1 MKPTEKPTP
10 EPTFTLSF
18 DSDGG
23 SACDPIS
30 FKFGESIDS
39 TKLPTPTRDG
49 YTFAGWKE
57 VPSTMPA
64 NDLTLTA
71 LWQVNTYT
79 LSFDSDGGSACNALP
94 FEYGQPLIGLPTPTR
109 DGYTFD
115 GWKDVPLTMPASDIT
130 LTALWKVNT
139 YTITFDTN
147 GGTSIPAITQAFGTP
162 VTAPADPTQTG
173 YTFVGW
179 DIKIPATMPAE
190 NITIK
195 AKWSANSY
203 TITFDTDGGTSIPA
217 ITQAFGTTVTAP
229 ADPTKTGYTFVG
241 WDIKIPA
248 TMPASNI
255 TLTAMW
261 EANNTLYTVSYTS
274 DVPNLT
280 FDDAQYK
287 EKEVIKHP
295 TPYARGYKF
304 TGWVQ
309 ADGSPAP
316 KKMPAQNLSL
326 SARWEELPLWQ
337 ASIEIVGVD
346 GLTAYPELRLYEG
359 EFINLPTFA
368 DVIIDGIP
376 LLSFHT
382 LLGWS
387 VKDSSDPVPQTMPAG
402 DITLVVRFGEFNSPT
417 TAAHTVTY
425 NTGCSS
431 PASFDKTVYAYDPL
445 PRPDPGAR
453 DGYQFVGWYTDT
465 TYATPAPAFMQDTD
479 LQLHA
484 RWIDL
489 SNPSPAEVQIL
500 LAMGYAF
507 PVVEAT
513 ATPTPEPTAT
523 PTLEPTATPT
533 PEPTATPT
541 PELTATPTPELTA
554 TPTPVPTATPTPVPT
569 ATPTPEPTA
578 TPTPEL
584 TATPKPATPDECA

>member
-10 EPTFTLSF
+10 EPTFTLFF

-30 FKFGESIDS
+30 FKFGAAIDS
-39 TKLPTPTRDG
+39 DSLPTPTRDG

-71 LWQVNTYT
+71 LWQVNSYT
-79 LSFDSDGGSACNALP
+79 IFFDSDGGSACNALP
-94 FEYGQPLIGLPTPTR
+94 FEYGQPLIGLPTSTR

-115 GWKDVPLTMPASDIT
+115 GWKDVPSTMPANDLT

-139 YTITFDTN
+139 
-147 GGTSIPAITQAFGTP
+147 
-162 VTAPADPTQTG
+162 
-173 YTFVGW
+173 
-179 DIKIPATMPAE
+179 
-190 NITIK
+190 
-195 AKWSANSY
+195 Y

-229 ADPTKTGYTFVG
+229 ADPTQTGYTFAG

-261 EANNTLYTVSYTS
+261 EVNTTLYTVSYTS

-280 FDDAQYK
+280 FADAQYK
-287 EKEVIKHP
+287 ENEVIKHP

-346 GLTAYPELRLYEG
+346 RLTAYPALRLYEG

-368 DVIIDGIP
+368 DVMIDGMP

-431 PASFDKTVYAYDPL
+431 PASFDDKTVYAYAPL

-465 TYATPAPAFMQDTD
+465 TYATPAPAFMPDTD

-489 SNPSPAEVQIL
+489 SNPSAEEVEIL

-523 PTLEPTATPT
+523 PTPEPTATPTPEPTATPTPEPTATPTPEPTATPT

-541 PELTATPTPELTA
+541 PELTATPTPE
-554 TPTPVPTATPTPVPT
+554 P
-569 ATPTPEPTA
+569 
-578 TPTPEL
+578 

>member
-1 MKPTEKPTP
+1 MEGQH
-10 EPTFTLSF
+10 LHHYV
-18 DSDGG
+18 
-23 SACDPIS
+23 
-30 FKFGESIDS
+30 
-39 TKLPTPTRDG
+39 L
-49 YTFAGWKE
+49 
-57 VPSTMPA
+57 
-64 NDLTLTA
+64 
-71 LWQVNTYT
+71 
-79 LSFDSDGGSACNALP
+79 DSDGGSACNALP
-94 FEYGQPLIGLPTPTR
+94 FEYGQPLIGLPTSTR

-139 YTITFDTN
+139 YTITFDTD

-162 VTAPADPTQTG
+162 
-173 YTFVGW
+173 
-179 DIKIPATMPAE
+179 
-190 NITIK
+190 
-195 AKWSANSY
+195 
-203 TITFDTDGGTSIPA
+203 
-217 ITQAFGTTVTAP
+217 VTAP

-280 FDDAQYK
+280 FADAQYK
-287 EKEVIKHP
+287 ENEVIKHP

-368 DVIIDGIP
+368 DVIIGGMP
-376 LLSFHT
+376 LLSSHT

-431 PASFDKTVYAYDPL
+431 PASFDDKTVYAYAPL
-445 PRPDPGAR
+445 PAPRSRCAR
-453 DGYQFVGWYTDT
+453 RLSVRRLVYGY
-465 TYATPAPAFMQDTD
+465 D
-479 LQLHA
+479 LCHPRASLHA
-484 RWIDL
+484 GYGFAAPCPLDRPEQSFCGGG
-489 SNPSPAEVQIL
+489 SNSAGHGL
-500 LAMGYAF
+500 C
-507 PVVEAT
+507 
-513 ATPTPEPTAT
+513 
-523 PTLEPTATPT
+523 
-533 PEPTATPT
+533 
-541 PELTATPTPELTA
+541 
-554 TPTPVPTATPTPVPT
+554 VPGRRTDCHTHA
-569 ATPTPEPTA
+569 
-578 TPTPEL
+578 
-584 TATPKPATPDECA
+584 

>member
-1 MKPTEKPTP
+1 
-10 EPTFTLSF
+10 
-18 DSDGG
+18 
-23 SACDPIS
+23 
-30 FKFGESIDS
+30 
-39 TKLPTPTRDG
+39 
-49 YTFAGWKE
+49 
-57 VPSTMPA
+57 
-64 NDLTLTA
+64 
-71 LWQVNTYT
+71 
-79 LSFDSDGGSACNALP
+79 
-94 FEYGQPLIGLPTPTR
+94 
-109 DGYTFD
+109 
-115 GWKDVPLTMPASDIT
+115 
-130 LTALWKVNT
+130 
-139 YTITFDTN
+139 
-147 GGTSIPAITQAFGTP
+147 
-162 VTAPADPTQTG
+162 
-173 YTFVGW
+173 
-179 DIKIPATMPAE
+179 MPAE

-229 ADPTKTGYTFVG
+229 ADPAKTGYTFVG
-241 WDIKIPA
+241 WDIKIPW

-261 EANNTLYTVSYTS
+261 EVKSYTLSFDSDGGSACNALPFEYGQPLIGLPTPTRDGYIFAGWKDVPSTMPANDLTLTAMWEVNTTLYTVSYTS
-274 DVPNLT
+274 DEPNLT
-280 FDDAQYK
+280 FADAQYK
-287 EKEVIKHP
+287 ENEVIKHP

-346 GLTAYPELRLYEG
+346 GLTSYPALRLYEG

-368 DVIIDGIP
+368 DVIIDDMS
-376 LLSFHT
+376 LLNLHT

-387 VKDSSDPVPQTMPAG
+387 LKDSSDPVPQTMPAG
-402 DITLVVRFGEFNSPT
+402 DITLVVRFGEFNSPV

-431 PASFDKTVYAYDPL
+431 PTFFDKTVYADEPL

-453 DGYQFVGWYTDT
+453 EGYQFVGWYTDT
-465 TYATPAPAFMQDTD
+465 TYSTPAPAFMPDTD

-489 SNPSPAEVQIL
+489 SNPSAEEVEIL

-507 PVVEAT
+507 PVVETT
-513 ATPTPEPTAT
+513 ATPTPELTATPTPEPTATPTLEPTAT

-541 PELTATPTPELTA
+541 PEPTATPTPEPTA
-554 TPTPVPTATPTPVPT
+554 TPEPEPTATPTT
-569 ATPTPEPTA
+569 EPTA

>member
-39 TKLPTPTRDG
+39 TALPTPTRDG

-71 LWQVNTYT
+71 LWQINSYT
-79 LSFDSDGGSACNALP
+79 IFFDSDGGSACNALP
-94 FEYGQPLIGLPTPTR
+94 FEYGQPLIGLPTSTR

-115 GWKDVPLTMPASDIT
+115 GWKDVPLTMPASNIT

-139 YTITFDTN
+139 YTITFDTD
-147 GGTSIPAITQAFGTP
+147 GGTSIPAITQAFGTT

-217 ITQAFGTTVTAP
+217 ITQAFGTPVTVP
-229 ADPTKTGYTFVG
+229 ADPAKTGYTFVG

-261 EANNTLYTVSYTS
+261 EVNTTLYTVSYTS

-280 FDDAQYK
+280 FADAQYK
-287 EKEVIKHP
+287 ENEVIKHP

-346 GLTAYPELRLYEG
+346 GLPSYPELRLYEG

-368 DVIIDGIP
+368 DVIIDGMP

-431 PASFDKTVYAYDPL
+431 PASFDKTVYTADPL

-465 TYATPAPAFMQDTD
+465 TYATPAPAFMPDTN
-479 LQLHA
+479 LQLYA

-489 SNPSPAEVQIL
+489 SNPSAAEVQIL

-507 PVVEAT
+507 PVVE
-513 ATPTPEPTAT
+513 
-523 PTLEPTATPT
+523 
-533 PEPTATPT
+533 
-541 PELTATPTPELTA
+541 
-554 TPTPVPTATPTPVPT
+554 PT

>member
-39 TKLPTPTRDG
+39 TALPTPTRDG

-71 LWQVNTYT
+71 LWQINSYT
-79 LSFDSDGGSACNALP
+79 IFFDSDGGSACNALP
-94 FEYGQPLIGLPTPTR
+94 FEYGQPLIGLPTSTR

-115 GWKDVPLTMPASDIT
+115 GWKDVPLTMPASNIT

-139 YTITFDTN
+139 YTITFDTD
-147 GGTSIPAITQAFGTP
+147 GGTSIPAITQAFGTT

-217 ITQAFGTTVTAP
+217 ITQAFGTPVTVP
-229 ADPTKTGYTFVG
+229 ADPAKTGYTFVG

-261 EANNTLYTVSYTS
+261 EVNTTLYTVSYTS

-280 FDDAQYK
+280 FADAQYK
-287 EKEVIKHP
+287 ENEVIKHP

-368 DVIIDGIP
+368 DVIIDGMP

-431 PASFDKTVYAYDPL
+431 PASFDKTVYTADPL

-465 TYATPAPAFMQDTD
+465 TYATPAPAFMPDTN
-479 LQLHA
+479 LQLYA

-489 SNPSPAEVQIL
+489 SNPSAAEVQIL

-507 PVVEAT
+507 PVVE
-513 ATPTPEPTAT
+513 
-523 PTLEPTATPT
+523 
-533 PEPTATPT
+533 
-541 PELTATPTPELTA
+541 
-554 TPTPVPTATPTPVPT
+554 PT

>member
-30 FKFGESIDS
+30 FKFGAAIKS
-39 TKLPTPTRDG
+39 TALPTPTRDG
-49 YTFAGWKE
+49 YTFVGWKE

-71 LWQVNTYT
+71 LWKVNSYT
-79 LSFDSDGGSACNALP
+79 LSFDSDGGSACNALS

-115 GWKDVPLTMPASDIT
+115 GWKDVPLTMPASNIT

-139 YTITFDTN
+139 YTITFDTD
-147 GGTSIPAITQAFGTP
+147 GGTSIPVITQAFGTT

-173 YTFVGW
+173 YTFAGW
-179 DIKIPATMPAE
+179 DREIPATMPAE

-274 DVPNLT
+274 DMPNLT
-280 FDDAQYK
+280 FADAQY
-287 EKEVIKHP
+287 EENEVIKHP
-295 TPYARGYKF
+295 TPYARGHKF

-368 DVIIDGIP
+368 DVIIGGMP
-376 LLSFHT
+376 LLSSHT

-431 PASFDKTVYAYDPL
+431 PASFDKTVYTDDPL

-465 TYATPAPAFMQDTD
+465 TYATPAPAFMPDTD

-489 SNPSPAEVQIL
+489 SNPSAAEVQIL

-507 PVVEAT
+507 PVVEATATPTPEPTATPTPVPTATPTPVPT

-541 PELTATPTPELTA
+541 PELTATP
-554 TPTPVPTATPTPVPT
+554 
-569 ATPTPEPTA
+569 
-578 TPTPEL
+578 
-584 TATPKPATPDECA
+584 KPATPDECA

>member
-287 EKEVIKHP
+287 ENEVIKHP

-346 GLTAYPELRLYEG
+346 RLTSYPTLRLYEG
-359 EFINLPTFA
+359 EFVNLPTFA
-368 DVIIDGIP
+368 DVIIDGMP
-376 LLSFHT
+376 LLRFHT

-431 PASFDKTVYAYDPL
+431 PASFDKTVYAADPL

-465 TYATPAPAFMQDTD
+465 TYATPAPAFMPDTD

-489 SNPSPAEVQIL
+489 SNPSAAEVQIL

-507 PVVEAT
+507 PVVE
-513 ATPTPEPTAT
+513 
-523 PTLEPTATPT
+523 PTATPT
-533 PEPTATPT
+533 PE
-541 PELTATPTPELTA
+541 
-554 TPTPVPTATPTPVPT
+554 PTATPTPVPT

-578 TPTPEL
+578 TPTPEPTATPTPEPTDTPTPVPTATPTPEL

>member
-39 TKLPTPTRDG
+39 TALPTPTRDG

-71 LWQVNTYT
+71 LWQVN
-79 LSFDSDGGSACNALP
+79 S
-94 FEYGQPLIGLPTPTR
+94 
-109 DGYTFD
+109 
-115 GWKDVPLTMPASDIT
+115 
-130 LTALWKVNT
+130 

-162 VTAPADPTQTG
+162 
-173 YTFVGW
+173 
-179 DIKIPATMPAE
+179 
-190 NITIK
+190 
-195 AKWSANSY
+195 
-203 TITFDTDGGTSIPA
+203 
-217 ITQAFGTTVTAP
+217 VTAP

-261 EANNTLYTVSYTS
+261 EANSTLYTVSYTS

-280 FDDAQYK
+280 FADAQYK
-287 EKEVIKHP
+287 ENEVIKHP

-368 DVIIDGIP
+368 DVIIGGMP
-376 LLSFHT
+376 LLSSHT

-417 TAAHTVTY
+417 TAARTVTY

-431 PASFDKTVYAYDPL
+431 PASFVDKTVYAYAPL

-465 TYATPAPAFMQDTD
+465 TYATPAPAFMPDTD

-489 SNPSPAEVQIL
+489 SNPSAAEVQIL

-507 PVVEAT
+507 PVVEET

-523 PTLEPTATPT
+523 PTSEPTATPT

-541 PELTATPTPELTA
+541 PEPTA

-569 ATPTPEPTA
+569 ATPTPVPTA
-578 TPTPEL
+578 TPTPVP